1 MKDVYAVL
9 YPDQFYHVYNR
20 ANGEDKLFRNK
31 DNFSFFLS
39 KYKQYIFPL
48 AGLYAYCLMPNHFH
62 FVVKIKSGKDIE
74 DLILVHNEKV
84 KYNKTLR
91 GFQTLKGLERHKA
104 ISSFITLQWSHFFNS
119 YTQAFNKMNN
129 RKGSLFM
136 RNFKRKNI
144 YDETYLKKLIHYI
157 HFNPVNAGMVS
168 EPKDWKF
175 SSYQSILSKK
185 STKLIR
191 EEVIELFDDLE
202 NFKFCHQYPPDITG
216 INHRI

>member
-9 YPDQFYHVYNR
+9 YPDQFYHVFNR

-39 KYKQYIFPL
+39 KYKQYILPL

-62 FVVKIKSGKDIE
+62 FVVKIKSEKDIE

-84 KYNKTLR
+84 KDNKTLQ
-91 GFQTLKGLERHKA
+91 GFQTLKGLERHNA

-119 YTQAFNKMNN
+119 YTQAFNKINN

-136 RNFKRKNI
+136 RNFKRKSI
-144 YDETYLKKLIHYI
+144 DDETYLKKLIHYI
-157 HFNPVNAGMVS
+157 HFNPVNAGMVA